1 MMLNEGL
8 PKPDPKE
15 VIAEIKRI
23 LFHDPDSFSRFF
35 PKEKELRYRNNF
47 KLFDRDDDNCINLA
61 ELKELL
67 ASIGQSFPDEELEEL
82 YHELEDTSIKGV
94 RGMSSDNLF
103 YLVAKKIKD
112 ADKEAQLLEA
122 FKTVKG
128 QDKEKNDEELNSE
141 NFKELLMSM
150 GNRWTEEKA
159 DEFLKEFD
167 PKGEGKIKYEEVV
180 KRMMN
185 VGVKKE
191 KKEKKNVKKK

>member
-1 MMLNEGL
+1 
-8 PKPDPKE
+8 
-15 VIAEIKRI
+15 
-23 LFHDPDSFSRFF
+23 
-35 PKEKELRYRNNF
+35 
-47 KLFDRDDDNCINLA
+47 
-61 ELKELL
+61 
-67 ASIGQSFPDEELEEL
+67 
-82 YHELEDTSIKGV
+82 
-94 RGMSSDNLF
+94 MSSDNLF